1 MQQKNEKKKYEET
14 CCINHVGNSGAMET
28 DGVVEV
34 FLNSDDMYNLKYT
47 TYVGD
52 AESSSLGCVS
62 ETTKK
67 YGSDYSVKKEDC
79 IYHVHKRMGTA
90 MRKYNNNC
98 KGTKLSDGK
107 TVGGAGRL
115 TDAVIDNGYAIRN
128 NKINTKNTTNDIWA
142 TYYHMTCGPKKET
155 LEEQH
160 GFGPKGQ
167 SAT

>member
-14 CCINHVGNSGAMET
+14 CCINHVGSSGAMET

-128 NKINTKNTTNDIWA
+128 NKYN
-142 TYYHMTCGPKKET
+142 
-155 LEEQH
+155 Q
-160 GFGPKGQ
+160 
-167 SAT
+167 